1 MKATKAPLSAALL
14 LVFALFTLPSAFA
27 EDPGWHYG
35 RVAGIHTNG
44 LVPLRIRLD
53 PSTREKCGGESDYVG
68 VNHPGLAGDAYRA
81 HQQNALH
88 LLAAAMR
95 DHARVAV
102 HLAEQYDDGGAVYCL
117 ATAVRA
123 QPPPTNDGSGDGGA
137 SSSGS
142 NDDGG
147 GDDGC
152 SIVRNNGGAVT
163 RGFGDPVSVALAR
176 STCDDGSLHGVSWA
190 IRLTPED
197 AEREVLELCAGSC
210 SVVFRETRR
219 QQFCFAYAESE
230 NGARHWGATVS
241 AQYELGGDAAER
253 RQNAIDDAI
262 AACEAKSDLDCSV
275 HRTNVGC
282 TYNP

>member
-1 MKATKAPLSAALL
+1 MKATRASLSAL
-14 LVFALFTLPSAFA
+14 LVFALLASPSVLA

-35 RVAGIHTNG
+35 SVVGIHTNG
-44 LVPLRIRLD
+44 LSPLRIRLD

-68 VNHPGLAGDAYRA
+68 VNHPSLAGDAYRA

-95 DHARVAV
+95 QRARVAV
-102 HLAEQYDDGGAVYCL
+102 HLAEQYDDGGAMYCL

-123 QPPPTNDGSGDGGA
+123 HPPPTNDGSDDDGGS
-137 SSSGS
+137 SSSGG

-147 GDDGC
+147 NDDSC
-152 SIVRNNGGAVT
+152 SIVRNNGGAVA
-163 RGFGDPVSVALAR
+163 RGYGDPVSVALAR
-176 STCDDGSLHGVSWA
+176 STCNDGSLHGVSWA

-210 SVVFRETRR
+210 SVVFRATQR
-219 QQFCFAYAESE
+219 QQFCFAYAESA
-230 NGARHWGATVS
+230 NDARHWGAAVS
-241 AQYELGGDAAER
+241 ARYELGEDAAER
-253 RQNAIDDAI
+253 RQSAVDDAI
-262 AACEAKSDLDCSV
+262 ASCEAKSDFDCSV